1 VVVILVVLLGV
12 ALDPLHPL
20 PNGPAAA
27 MLALQ
32 IVHSVPGLRR
42 LRGPWSLAAQAMLFP
57 WAGQGAP
64 GLLAASVLL
73 IMRGSTRW
81 MIFTGVVAA
90 AGLLNIEDVYTCA
103 NAMVNALSQGL
114 ILFGVTRLS
123 DLRAELHA
131 ARGELAAESVVAER
145 ERASLALD
153 TVLGAA
159 LSAIIGLA
167 AKART
172 EKILLL
178 AREAAARARATPG
191 TPVELPRSDLT
202 PRLALPIL
210 IAAHTGFLIVS
221 AIYLW
226 EAHPP
231 AWVLAGALLAV
242 AGVVGL
248 QLYHSLPRPPG
259 IRPAYAAWTL
269 PAQLLLACLPVLSPD
284 QAYPQLVGFAAGS
297 VLVLRY
303 GRAAWA
309 MWSIFAAIIL
319 GVCAGMLL
327 RGVAWGENLYWTFN
341 AIAISTMFYGLAL
354 HTGLV
359 FAVREARLAL
369 AEIAVAGEQRR
380 ISQDVHD
387 LLGYGLSAIVVKGEL
402 ALRAPE
408 RAEQQLA
415 DIARIAR
422 RALADLRAIG
432 QDDDPGLSL
441 DTELA
446 SAREILTAAGVTVHV
461 DAEPW
466 PQIPQSVDALLAIVL
481 REAVTNVLRHSR
493 AQHCHIEVVRA
504 GDLVTLRVTNDGAI
518 NNSAINNSTAYNRV
532 TNDSITNDSMTNS
545 IVEGEAGGQGVA
557 NLAGRVAAMG
567 GRLTAVPIPGG
578 GFELLVLQ
586 PAGFGGDTNGVEA
599 VAGVQ
604 FGDDG
609 AQIVPHGALGQI
621 EHGRDL

>member
-1 VVVILVVLLGV
+1 MVLLGV

-27 MLALQ
+27 MLAVQ
-32 IVHSVPGLRR
+32 IVHSAPRLRW

-73 IMRGSTRW
+73 IVRGPARW
-81 MIFTGVVAA
+81 VIFTGVVAV
-90 AGLLNIEDVYTCA
+90 AGLLNLEDAYTCA

-114 ILFGVTRLS
+114 IVFGVTRLS
-123 DLRAELHA
+123 DLRTELHA
-131 ARGELAAESVVAER
+131 ARGELATESVVAER

-153 TVLGAA
+153 SVLGSS

-172 EKILLL
+172 EKILAL
-178 AREAAARARATPG
+178 AREAAARARETPG
-191 TPVELPRSDLT
+191 PPVELPRSDLT

-226 EAHPP
+226 EARPP
-231 AWVLAGALLAV
+231 AWLLPGALLAV
-242 AGVVGL
+242 TGVIGL

-259 IRPAYAAWTL
+259 VRPPYAAWTL
-269 PAQLLLACLPVLSPD
+269 PAQLVLACLPLLSPD
-284 QAYPQLVGFAAGS
+284 QPYPQLVGFAAGS

-309 MWSIFAAIIL
+309 MWSIFGAIIL
-319 GVCAGMLL
+319 GVCATLLL
-327 RGVAWGENLYWTFN
+327 RGVASGENLYWTFN
-341 AIAISTMFYGLAL
+341 AVAISTMFYGLAL

-359 FAVREARLAL
+359 FQVREARLAL
-369 AEIAVAGEQRR
+369 AEIAVAGERRR
-380 ISQDVHD
+380 ISRDVHD

-408 RAEQQLA
+408 RAGQELA
-415 DIARIAR
+415 GIAQIAR
-422 RALADLRAIG
+422 RALADLRAIPR
-432 QDDDPGLSL
+432 DDDPGLSL
-441 DTELA
+441 ETELA
-446 SAREILTAAGVTVHV
+446 SAREILTAAGVTVHLGT
-461 DAEPW
+461 APW
-466 PQIPQSVDALLAIVL
+466 PRVPQPVDALLAVVL

-493 AQHCHIEVVRA
+493 ARHCHVEMAWAGELVTFRVTDDGVAEGGA
-504 GDLVTLRVTNDGAI
+504 GDR
-518 NNSAINNSTAYNRV
+518 
-532 TNDSITNDSMTNS
+532 
-545 IVEGEAGGQGVA
+545 EAEAGTGGQGIA

-567 GRLTAVPIPGG
+567 GRLEAGPVPGG

-586 PAGFGGDTNGVEA
+586 PAGLCGDTDGVEA
-599 VAGVQ
+599 VAGV
-604 FGDDG
+604 
-609 AQIVPHGALGQI
+609 
-621 EHGRDL
+621 